1 MLHKKPIS
9 LTFFTKFLL
18 AVIILQT
25 GVYFLHSSSYFSQ
38 LIQESIASCVGFF
51 YSMVEPSIVNN
62 SNLLIHQD
70 SPNFLIVDNSCTGLM
85 LIASVSS
92 AIIAFD
98 YAWQVKI
105 KMVII
110 GVLVLQCENIIR
122 IMHLLY
128 IVKQDNDNFD
138 FFHLYVWQTINFV
151 TALIV
156 IVSLDKF
163 FKGSHGK

>member
-1 MLHKKPIS
+1 MLHKRPII

-18 AVIILQT
+18 AVIILQL
-25 GVYFLHSSSYFSQ
+25 GVYFLHSNLYFSQ
-38 LIQESIASCVGFF
+38 LIQATIAGCVGFF
-51 YSMVEPSIVNN
+51 YSMIDPSIVNE

-85 LIASVSS
+85 LLASVCS
-92 AIIAFD
+92 AIVAFD

-110 GVLVLQCENIIR
+110 GILILQCENIIR

-138 FFHLYVWQTINFV
+138 FFHLYVWQIINFV